1 MSNWSDHKYRAKDMT
16 LQADLRE
23 HGNSLGE
30 KREDILDSMLNLILN
45 HKKELQKVPA
55 CTTLAGAKAWCEK
68 RPGSGFRAGLDDV
81 GGDPESEVVVYDKS
95 GKPFIV
101 NGYKLKPSDYGIR
114 KLYREA
120 IDKDPEGMI
129 GTSMR
134 DWVTNQAW
142 STQESKE
149 NKWDLR
155 VTKNTDVYDR
165 MKGWGY
171 RMPSKPKALTTPYSI
186 FSKLIAPIVR
196 DVLTEGDIYNRLASV
211 FGLTAVAGPE
221 CLYFFNKIVSPISV
235 YRFLYLRLI
244 EQKFYWSVKQSPA
257 TKNINTFE
265 RFKKYIKDNKATFR
279 QWFFKHIMTGERKEN
294 LSSAWCG
301 KGAVLDNLVK
311 QSIQL
316 DGSDIQDGIVF
327 MLGVKNLAD
336 QEPVEFRYKGKD
348 IRTTFREL
356 LTNNNAATIFNTV
369 LKAKKDSYSKVLKR
383 RLDRWR
389 KASEASI
396 KAYFKDD
403 RAKKLFFDD
412 EVGMQTFL
420 AAIQNAGLPNATD
433 PGSAARQSAGVSS
446 PVRQPP
452 VVEPAPQDEGVS
464 VDDEGLPAEFFEDDA
479 DSDGGEEAPRT
490 GGRQRTLDEMFGGS
504 A

>member
-1 MSNWSDHKYRAKDMT
+1 MSNWSDHKYKAKDIT

-23 HGNSLGE
+23 HGHGLGE

-55 CTTLAGAKAWCEK
+55 CTTLRGAQAWCDK
-68 RPGSGFRAGLDDV
+68 RPGSGFRAGLQDI

-95 GKPFIV
+95 GKPFII
-101 NGYKLKPSDYGIR
+101 NGYKLKPSDYGVR

-120 IDKDPEGMI
+120 IDKDPDAMI

-134 DWVTNQAW
+134 DWVTNQTW
-142 STQESKE
+142 TTQESRD

-155 VTKNTDVYDR
+155 VTKNNDVYDR

-171 RMPSKPKALTTPYSI
+171 RMPSKPKAQATPYSI
-186 FSKLIAPIVR
+186 FSKLIAPTVR

-211 FGLTAVAGPE
+211 FGLTAAPGPE

-244 EQKFYWSVKQSPA
+244 EQKFYWCVKQSAA

-265 RFKKYIKDNKATFR
+265 RFKKYIRDNKATFR
-279 QWFFKHIMTGERKEN
+279 QWFFKHIMTGDRKEN

-327 MLGVKNLAD
+327 MLGVRNLAD
-336 QEPVEFRYKGKD
+336 QEPVVFKFKGTDVQTSFRD
-348 IRTTFREL
+348 LLINHTT
-356 LTNNNAATIFNTV
+356 ATKFNMV
-369 LKAKKDSYSKVLKR
+369 LKDKKDPYSKVLKR

-389 KASEASI
+389 KVSEASI

-420 AAIQNAGLPNATD
+420 SAIQSAGLPNATD
-433 PGSAARQSAGVSS
+433 PGSAARQSASVSS
-446 PVRQPP
+446 PVRAPP

-464 VDDEGLPAEFFEDDA
+464 ADDEGLPPEFFEDDG
-479 DSDGGEEAPRT
+479 DDGGGEEAPRT
-490 GGRQRTLDEMFGGS
+490 GGRQRTLDEMFGS